1 MTPVSLRLCGCQ
13 AASGS
18 ASSKFV
24 DDSCCGCKYFW
35 SNNNN
40 KERDGAIQLCGF
52 QQKKKTKQQTYH
64 AESVK
69 QTYRTQRK
77 EAGSGDNSAA
87 GVTRIIL
94 FAYETITRPFFPS
107 LNVTFRCNRNIPF
120 VSTTV
125 FLESITFKQIQV
137 QNPSI
142 QPAHLTLYRWKCTFL
157 WL

>member
-1 MTPVSLRLCGCQ
+1 MVVRLHQVPLLLNSWMIHAVDVNIFEATTTTKRETVQSNCAVS
-13 AASGS
+13 
-18 ASSKFV
+18 
-24 DDSCCGCKYFW
+24 
-35 SNNNN
+35 N
-40 KERDGAIQLCGF
+40 
-52 QQKKKTKQQTYH
+52 KKKTKQQTYH

-94 FAYETITRPFFPS
+94 FAYDTITRPFFPS
-107 LNVTFRCNRNIPF
+107 LNVTFRCNINIPF

-125 FLESITFKQIQV
+125 FLESIAFKQIQV

-157 WL
+157 